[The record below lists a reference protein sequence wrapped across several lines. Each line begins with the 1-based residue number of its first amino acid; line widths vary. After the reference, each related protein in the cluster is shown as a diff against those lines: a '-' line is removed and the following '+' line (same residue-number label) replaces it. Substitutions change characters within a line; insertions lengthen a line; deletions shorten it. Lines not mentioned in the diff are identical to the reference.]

1 MPSDHVHSAGSRR
14 VICSQVPPIHAAQLS
29 STSADAAAHFSSVL
43 RIASRLFSF
52 SQCVFAAAQL
62 EFAFLAKVSEK
73 PLGGGD
79 GDGGGGDGD
88 GGGGDGGGGDG
99 AGGGGDGAGGGGDAA
114 PPLAGAAEK
123 SARAL
128 ARLKA
133 AAQTAVLASRIGSEV
148 ESSTKSLDRPDAM
161 SDVLQSNADVYAGA
175 SAEAVLCLRADFP
188 LRLAVLRLVL
198 RREFELVV
206 LLLIAAFALRSP
218 RAILDDVNSTWLP
231 GMQVSLR
238 FWPVV
243 HTVTFS
249 ALIPSELK
257 LLWVDACEI
266 IWIAILSQVNN
277 DEEPKSL
284 SLIHI

>member
-1 MPSDHVHSAGSRR
+1 MQPVLLAGWLVSHASYSVAVDAPLAGTTVPSVHVHSAGSRR

-79 GDGGGGDGD
+79 GDGGGGDGT

-123 SARAL
+123 SARA
-128 ARLKA
+128 A
-133 AAQTAVLASRIGSEV
+133 AAAAGDCDEPGEGGCSAGDREPVSSR
-148 ESSTKSLDRPDAM
+148 
-161 SDVLQSNADVYAGA
+161 
-175 SAEAVLCLRADFP
+175 
-188 LRLAVLRLVL
+188 
-198 RREFELVV
+198 
-206 LLLIAAFALRSP
+206 
-218 RAILDDVNSTWLP
+218 
-231 GMQVSLR
+231 
-238 FWPVV
+238 
-243 HTVTFS
+243 
-249 ALIPSELK
+249 
-257 LLWVDACEI
+257 
-266 IWIAILSQVNN
+266 
-277 DEEPKSL
+277 
-284 SLIHI
+284 